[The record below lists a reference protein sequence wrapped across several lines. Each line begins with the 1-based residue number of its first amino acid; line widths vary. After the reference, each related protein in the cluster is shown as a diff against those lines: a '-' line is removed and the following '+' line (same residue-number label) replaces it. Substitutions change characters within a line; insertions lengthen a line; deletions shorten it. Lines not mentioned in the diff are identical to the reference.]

1 MAFGNDSS
9 TTPISFENLFKIL
22 PDEFELKNLIVAPI
36 ILLNIVLCI
45 LIEARM
51 QMKKKEND
59 RNNVIKIVT
68 MVIPEYIYMQ

>member
-9 TTPISFENLFKIL
+9 TTPISFANLFKIL
-22 PDEFELKNLIVAPI
+22 PDEFELKNPIVALI
-36 ILLNIVLCI
+36 ILLNIVLCN
-45 LIEARM
+45 LIDARM

-68 MVIPEYIYMQ
+68 IVIPEYMYMQ